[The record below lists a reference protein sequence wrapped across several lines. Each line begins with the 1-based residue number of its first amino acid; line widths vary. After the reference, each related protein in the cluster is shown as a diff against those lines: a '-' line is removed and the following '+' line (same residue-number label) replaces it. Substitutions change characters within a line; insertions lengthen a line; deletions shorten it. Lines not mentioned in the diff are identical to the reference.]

1 MSQGVV
7 LYCSARSLGSAAVQ
21 PVLRL
26 DPGPREVGT
35 RPPGPQAL
43 SRRCRDGGWG
53 SRRRTPGG
61 RASAAA
67 SVRSRK
73 LLGPHPRLRASARR
87 HSPGVFRLDERRGA
101 RRHSSGRDPPPEHA
115 PALSGPPAA
124 LQPAALVSGGALKP
138 VSAPPGASRRGR
150 HLEHFFTGSAG
161 PLCEGG
167 TPASHQIAPADLST
181 GPRDAGEPC
190 IAFLAPLDRGS

>member
-43 SRRCRDGGWG
+43 SRRCRDGGEKD
-53 SRRRTPGG
+53 PGG
-61 RASAAA
+61 KGLCRGLSAVPQAARAAPAPTRVGAAPLT
-67 SVRSRK
+67 RR
-73 LLGPHPRLRASARR
+73 LPPRREA
-87 HSPGVFRLDERRGA
+87 GA
-101 RRHSSGRDPPPEHA
+101 RRHSSGRDPLPEHA

>member
-1 MSQGVV
+1 M
-7 LYCSARSLGSAAVQ
+7 
-21 PVLRL
+21 
-26 DPGPREVGT
+26 
-35 RPPGPQAL
+35 
-43 SRRCRDGGWG
+43 GGWG
-53 SRRRTPGG
+53 CHCLSSPLHPLPISDLPRGKGLCRGLSAVPQAARAAPAPPRVGAVPLTRRLP
-61 RASAAA
+61 
-67 SVRSRK
+67 
-73 LLGPHPRLRASARR
+73 PRREA
-87 HSPGVFRLDERRGA
+87 GA

-115 PALSGPPAA
+115 PVLSGPPAA

-190 IAFLAPLDRGS
+190 IAFFAPLDRGS